1 MQLVHFLRATFCWKC
16 SLYHII
22 DRRCCMAL
30 SSEIKPS
37 ILEESLLRHKD
48 IKGKMNQ
55 QDALRGKPL
64 EMQEVSRKMK
74 QDGPRGGETSY
85 PLGTLLKLGK

>member
-1 MQLVHFLRATFCWKC
+1 MT
-16 SLYHII
+16 
-22 DRRCCMAL
+22 L

-37 ILEESLLRHKD
+37 ILEEGSLRHRD
-48 IKGKMNQ
+48 VKGKMNQ
-55 QDALRGKPL
+55 QDALWGKPL

-85 PLGTLLKLGK
+85 PLGTLLELGK